1 MNGWYGDYMKINA
14 GGVIFNVS
22 DMDVDLRTLIE
33 PAAVVTHAVEKAK
46 EIFNFQHGSYVLVQG
61 CGPIGL
67 LLLALVRTMG
77 VRNIIAVDGDEK
89 RLDMAK
95 RLGAKYTVN
104 FMKEDGIKRVM
115 EITGTGAEMAFQCT
129 GSPKAASTIWKYVR
143 RGGSM
148 CELGFFVN
156 NGDTTYNP
164 HLDICNKEIK
174 VTGSWTYQ
182 AKDWV
187 HSMEFLKEANDRGL
201 PVKDLLT
208 DKFPLEKINDAMH
221 TNMAMTGLKIVIK
234 P

>member
-1 MNGWYGDYMKINA
+1 MTNKKTSLTITLHAYSTESLLKSEKILCSKNKKQRLVLSPVFA
-14 GGVIFNVS
+14 FLACSILILYIPPNQSTHLAISGSQNVCILSASTFSAYISGVI
-22 DMDVDLRTLIE
+22 
-33 PAAVVTHAVEKAK
+33 
-46 EIFNFQHGSYVLVQG
+46 
-61 CGPIGL
+61 L
-67 LLLALVRTMG
+67 LCIQMMAFLLQSVPVKVFKST
-77 VRNIIAVDGDEK
+77 
-89 RLDMAK
+89 
-95 RLGAKYTVN
+95 YS
-104 FMKEDGIKRVM
+104 
-115 EITGTGAEMAFQCT
+115 GTGAEMAFQCT
-129 GSPKAASTIWKYVR
+129 GSPKGASTIWKYVR